1 MSASTLSTALAM
13 SNLSHLLGVIFQDES
28 SHITK
33 ALTNEGIDDVI
44 DLINLPT
51 VDFKDLEYDSTQ
63 GTMKLSR
70 KEIRLLTNIQSW
82 STHLYNSSTL
92 DDWRTLTKDDYE
104 DFRRVEASNRVMPDV
119 TTSSTVQTTSKT
131 VPATS
136 STSSF
141 LSNVKLDLKSFPTF
155 DGKKE
160 HWLKFKRGVMSIA
173 FTHALN
179 DIFSYEYQVPE
190 EHDPHFPTYQA
201 KNTFVYSIWVG
212 RILDGYPLS
221 IIREHEPTRDGRA
234 VYIDMVTYFE
244 SKNNLEQLSLLTFNR
259 LTDLVY
265 TYKYP
270 GGLPKFL
277 QRFRDLIMDLQDS
290 GREMDPSMVKSL
302 FLSKIQDKEYKH
314 LIDAYIND
322 PNQDFELCA
331 QHFLDKWERLS
342 AAA

>member
-63 GTMKLSR
+63 GIMKLSR

-160 HWLKFKRGVMSIA
+160 HWCKFKRGVMSIA

-179 DIFSYEYQVPE
+179 DSFSYEYQVPE
-190 EHDPHFPTYQA
+190 EYDPHFPTYQA
-201 KNTFVYSIWVG
+201 KNTFVHSIWVG
-212 RILDGYPLS
+212 RSLDGYPLS
-221 IIREHEPTRDGRA
+221 IIRGT
-234 VYIDMVTYFE
+234 
-244 SKNNLEQLSLLTFNR
+244 
-259 LTDLVY
+259 
-265 TYKYP
+265 
-270 GGLPKFL
+270 
-277 QRFRDLIMDLQDS
+277 
-290 GREMDPSMVKSL
+290 
-302 FLSKIQDKEYKH
+302 
-314 LIDAYIND
+314 
-322 PNQDFELCA
+322 
-331 QHFLDKWERLS
+331 
-342 AAA
+342 